1 MYYIL
6 YNDRS
11 NRGKPIWIARKLVRK
26 LKRKKIN
33 FQLISFLKLNGQ
45 IKEFHNNLSNQDCV
59 YLVGGD
65 GTFHY
70 YLNHVFPEYISYR
83 IFIVASGRG
92 NDLARDYKKHKPFE
106 ITHLV
111 NDLPTITI
119 NEDQKQV
126 FINGIGMGVDSN
138 VCDRQLQ
145 NAILKKRE
153 SYFKVALSIF
163 KTFKPYPLDIEIDG
177 KSYHYD
183 KVWFFVCNHGCY
195 FGGGM
200 KITPKA
206 IREDDVLDVCIVH
219 DIKLWSLLLVFPLVF
234 FGLHR
239 FFRKKYLDF
248 ISAKHII
255 ARPRNCNIL
264 HLDGEVAY
272 NVTRIE
278 IHR

>member
-33 FQLISFLKLNGQ
+33 FQLISFLELNGQ
-45 IKEFHNNLSNQDCV
+45 IKEFHNYLSNQDCV

-119 NEDQKQV
+119 NEEQKQV

-145 NAILKKRE
+145 NAILKK
-153 SYFKVALSIF
+153 
-163 KTFKPYPLDIEIDG
+163 T
-177 KSYHYD
+177 
-183 KVWFFVCNHGCY
+183 
-195 FGGGM
+195 
-200 KITPKA
+200 
-206 IREDDVLDVCIVH
+206 
-219 DIKLWSLLLVFPLVF
+219 
-234 FGLHR
+234 
-239 FFRKKYLDF
+239 
-248 ISAKHII
+248 
-255 ARPRNCNIL
+255 
-264 HLDGEVAY
+264 
-272 NVTRIE
+272 
-278 IHR
+278 

>member
-33 FQLISFLKLNGQ
+33 FQLISFLELNGQ

-119 NEDQKQV
+119 NV
-126 FINGIGMGVDSN
+126 
-138 VCDRQLQ
+138 
-145 NAILKKRE
+145 
-153 SYFKVALSIF
+153 
-163 KTFKPYPLDIEIDG
+163 
-177 KSYHYD
+177 
-183 KVWFFVCNHGCY
+183 
-195 FGGGM
+195 
-200 KITPKA
+200 
-206 IREDDVLDVCIVH
+206 
-219 DIKLWSLLLVFPLVF
+219 
-234 FGLHR
+234 
-239 FFRKKYLDF
+239 
-248 ISAKHII
+248 
-255 ARPRNCNIL
+255 
-264 HLDGEVAY
+264 GEKNPFLECLAY
-272 NVTRIE
+272 NPLSGVQGTTLRTAGIWMVPE
-278 IHR
+278 LWEMTFPISVAS